1 MGKKAELYSEA
12 ERLYVQEHLGQ
23 ADIAERLGVA
33 ERTVRYWSNEGNWS
47 ERRGNFVEATSKTS
61 EKLYKL
67 VQTLTDKA
75 IESVENGEVPS
86 QSQLFFI
93 SKMAPL
99 LLKLQ
104 SYEESSA
111 PPKQDEVDKE
121 KAATRFEDVMQEM
134 QKTLMQL
141 GLG

>member
-1 MGKKAELYSEA
+1 MAKKAELYSEA

-23 ADIAERLGVA
+23 SDIAERLGVA
-33 ERTVRYWSNEGNWS
+33 ERTVRYWANEGNWS
-47 ERRGNFVEATSKTS
+47 ERRGSFVEATSKTS

-104 SYEESSA
+104 NYEESSA
-111 PPKQDEVDKE
+111 PSKQDEVDKE